1 MKPEM
6 LFFEVAA
13 FCALLLLVRHSART
27 EGLRTAAL
35 FFIYLL
41 AMAVFR
47 EWLVYSLTR
56 SIDKPVP
63 YSSDAT
69 MGRIGF
75 VNLVVVAG
83 WVFTTYLS
91 FGLARLIQRRNFE
104 GTNVFFTLAM
114 TALVTTAISYA
125 VETAGMRLGLWT
137 WTQSN
142 RRPVAW
148 LPFEW
153 PFDAFEGWAATSFMI
168 VSVYCALRF
177 RLFSP
182 VRWRS
187 VSITAALLALYS
199 VADLTVRWL
208 GPSSPRKKLTVI
220 YIAAAVVLGFV
231 APKRLLGTSDE
242 ALKE

>member
-1 MKPEM
+1 MRPEM
-6 LFFEVAA
+6 LLFQAAA
-13 FCALLLLVRHSART
+13 FSALLLLVRHSVRT
-27 EGLRTAAL
+27 EGLRTAAF

-47 EWLVYSLTR
+47 EWLVSAITHL
-56 SIDKPVP
+56 IEKPVP
-63 YSSDAT
+63 YSSDAR

-75 VNLVVVAG
+75 VNMVVVAG

-91 FGLARLIQRRNFE
+91 FGLAKLIQRRNFE
-104 GTNVFFTLAM
+104 RTNIFFTLAI

-125 VETAGMRLGLWT
+125 VETAGMRINLWT

-153 PFDAFEGWAATSFMI
+153 PFDAFEGWAATSFII
-168 VSVYCALRF
+168 VSVYCALRY

-182 VRWRS
+182 IRWRS

-208 GPSSPRKKLTVI
+208 GPSSPRKKLTVV

-231 APKRLLGTSDE
+231 APRRLLGTSDE